1 MLAAAAAANLNSNN
15 NNNNNNG
22 SNRNSGGSITP
33 PNPSTPS
40 PNIPPNLLAQ
50 LSSNQ
55 IQSPNSRQQ
64 LLAFHFSII
73 FFLLCLKLIKLKIQF
88 RNQVNPYLFRN
99 NSTNSNTNQLTTLL
113 QQQKQQKNLIGYHI
127 FYLYFKN

>member
-1 MLAAAAAANLNSNN
+1 LLAAAAAANLNS

-40 PNIPPNLLAQ
+40 PNIPANLLAQ
-50 LSSNQ
+50 FGSNQ

-64 LLAFHFSII
+64 PLALFFYIFLCILLV
-73 FFLLCLKLIKLKIQF
+73 KK
-88 RNQVNPYLFRN
+88 
-99 NSTNSNTNQLTTLL
+99 
-113 QQQKQQKNLIGYHI
+113 
-127 FYLYFKN
+127 